1 VGRVRRTP
9 RPSERKLHKYA
20 AAGLPHYWVVDP
32 GGPEIMEYQLV
43 GGTAAYAA
51 AGRHTGAEPA
61 TLDSV

>member
-1 VGRVRRTP
+1 
-9 RPSERKLHKYA
+9 
-20 AAGLPHYWVVDP
+20 
-32 GGPEIMEYQLV
+32 MEYQLV